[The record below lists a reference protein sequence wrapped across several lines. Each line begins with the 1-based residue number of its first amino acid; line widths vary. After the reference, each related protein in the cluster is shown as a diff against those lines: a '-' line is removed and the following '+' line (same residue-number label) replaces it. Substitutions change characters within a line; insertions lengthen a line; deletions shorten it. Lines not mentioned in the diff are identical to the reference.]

1 MKKIMF
7 NDKYGLTTAVI
18 EGRKTMTRRVI
29 TIPEKWHGIE
39 VYGFCHVK
47 GQAALELTD
56 GDDFC
61 IEDPRT
67 GQCAQ
72 IMPTYKIG
80 EEVAIAQCYEEAHK
94 AFAESQLFYL
104 GYYTDVENAHQKLW
118 EDIQGV
124 HNKMFVRADL
134 MPHRIR
140 ITDIKVERLQD
151 ISDEDAMREGIRQ
164 SVIEYGDKKIVQWT
178 YFGAK
183 ITTWFDSPREAF
195 AALID
200 RISGRGTW
208 EENPWVF
215 AYEFELVK

>member
-7 NDKYGLTTAVI
+7 NDKYGLTTAVL

-72 IMPTYKIG
+72 ILPTYKIG
-80 EEVAIAQCYEEAHK
+80 EEVAIAQNYKTCWNYYK
-94 AFAESQLFYL
+94 AQWESRQT
-104 GYYTDVENAHQKLW
+104 GTHQTQYSATRWK
-118 EDIQGV
+118 IQRDGQTRCSSRP
-124 HNKMFVRADL
+124 NTCPTASASQASRWSGC
-134 MPHRIR
+134 RI
-140 ITDIKVERLQD
+140 
-151 ISDEDAMREGIRQ
+151 
-164 SVIEYGDKKIVQWT
+164 
-178 YFGAK
+178 
-183 ITTWFDSPREAF
+183 
-195 AALID
+195 
-200 RISGRGTW
+200 
-208 EENPWVF
+208 
-215 AYEFELVK
+215 